1 MQRNLIADNC
11 FTSISMDDELSAKRT
26 TFVGTIRRNKREIP
40 PYFLDTKIRLNLVV
54 SSVFI

>member
-1 MQRNLIADNC
+1 
-11 FTSISMDDELSAKRT
+11 MDDELSAKRT